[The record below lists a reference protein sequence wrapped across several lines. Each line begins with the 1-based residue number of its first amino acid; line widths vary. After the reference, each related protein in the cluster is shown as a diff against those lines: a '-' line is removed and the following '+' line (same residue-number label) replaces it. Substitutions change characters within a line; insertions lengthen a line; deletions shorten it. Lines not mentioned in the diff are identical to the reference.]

1 MNALMQTLLPR
12 HRIDVDQYYQ
22 LAEEGILAP
31 DARVELIDGEII
43 DMPPIGPSHSA
54 VLSRLAALFY
64 RAVTA
69 QGHVRI
75 QLPVRL
81 DRFSEPVPDLA
92 LLRARDDDYS
102 RGHPSPAEALL
113 LIEVSHSTLSFDRNM
128 KIPLYGRHG
137 IPEVWIV
144 DIEGLRVQFFRSLGD
159 GRYEDVQTTSSPGL
173 VSPTMLPEITV
184 DLKDLLRI

>member
-31 DARVELIDGEII
+31 DARVELIEGEII

-54 VLSRLAALFY
+54 VVSRLTRLFI
-64 RAVTA
+64 RAVPER
-69 QGHVRI
+69 GHVRI

-81 DRFSEPVPDLA
+81 DRYSEPVPDLA
-92 LLRARDDDYS
+92 LLRARDDDYMRS
-102 RGHPSPAEALL
+102 HPSAADALL
-113 LIEVSHSTLSFDRNM
+113 LIEVSHSSLRFDRNA
-128 KIPLYGRHG
+128 KVPLYARHG

-144 DIEGLRVQFFRSLGD
+144 DIEGLRVQFFRSLKE
-159 GRYEDVQTTSSPGL
+159 GRYEDVQVTSAPGL
-173 VSPTMLPEITV
+173 VSPTMLPQATV
-184 DLKDLLRI
+184 ELRDLLRT